1 MCTICLNLLNYARR
15 ICTISKN
22 MTCTNMPRILV
33 CRKMQKQICT
43 IMHFQ
48 KDALALVF
56 IIVDNYTQIYM
67 YYMVEY
73 V

>member
-1 MCTICLNLLNYARR
+1 
-15 ICTISKN
+15 
-22 MTCTNMPRILV
+22 
-33 CRKMQKQICT
+33 
-43 IMHFQ
+43 MHFQ